1 MNLLGFNPLPL
12 RPKGSCCHL
21 RLSVCRSVP
30 INLVNKITQSVYAIN
45 PPNLQ
50 GGFKTG
56 LEGFGQYPVFT
67 AVFTG
72 KYRPGKNRF
81 WTPKVGK
88 TGKNT
93 TWLYNQ
99 FHISIK
105 GSIWLW
111 NTLIKDMRILS
122 SVGSRDTVSDF
133 ASSFEFTNDVKNMK
147 LTFELLSACCTPV
160 PATTKHVQ
168 STWENH
174 FTI

>member
-1 MNLLGFNPLPL
+1 MIPNTCTKWQWSAKLCWQDHEYVLLELTACVYVL
-12 RPKGSCCHL
+12 
-21 RLSVCRSVP
+21 VP
-30 INLVNKITQSVYAIN
+30 
-45 PPNLQ
+45 
-50 GGFKTG
+50 G

-111 NTLIKDMRILS
+111 STLIKDIRILS